1 MHSAKLSIII
11 RPCSLDKYIYI
22 YIYIYTKQTSALKTF
37 NIRQK
42 LGLFGL
48 HSYGNIGKVEIFHVL
63 EPKHL
68 RHDKVALL

>member
-1 MHSAKLSIII
+1 MHSAKLFIII
-11 RPCSLDKYIYI
+11 RPCSLDNYI